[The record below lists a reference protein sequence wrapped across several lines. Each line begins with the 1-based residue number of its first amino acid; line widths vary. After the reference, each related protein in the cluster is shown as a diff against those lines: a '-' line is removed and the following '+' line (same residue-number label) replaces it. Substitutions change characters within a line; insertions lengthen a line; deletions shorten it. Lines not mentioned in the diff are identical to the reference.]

1 MQSDPV
7 QPDELNSRLDQAFS
21 SVGRPVLGLVERF
34 GEFVMFC
41 GRAMAILG
49 RGRLH
54 LRNTVQQLAFVGTDS
69 LGIALLTALA
79 VGAVFSLQIADQF
92 IRYGASSMV
101 GAASGMALV
110 RELAPLMTGVV
121 VAGRVSAAFAA
132 ELGSMKVTQQ
142 IDALD
147 AMAVDP
153 LYYLVVPRMV
163 ASAVMVPLLTV
174 LAIGI
179 GMVGGL
185 AVAVWVK
192 GIIAAGYLDSM
203 ASYLVLADFGKS
215 FLKALIFGLILSLVG
230 CFQGLNTGEGARGVG
245 IATTQAVVQSLIA
258 IFITN
263 YFLTA
268 LLYSGRPT

>member
-1 MQSDPV
+1 MAAIGSPILSGVEAIGDFV
-7 QPDELNSRLDQAFS
+7 SF
-21 SVGRPVLGLVERF
+21 VGQTITTV
-34 GEFVMFC
+34 
-41 GRAMAILG
+41 A

-54 LRNTVQQLAFVGTDS
+54 LHNTVQQLAFVGTDS
-69 LGIALLTALA
+69 LGITLLTALA

-142 IDALD
+142 IDALT

-153 LYYLVVPRMV
+153 IYYLVVPRVV
-163 ASAVMVPLLTV
+163 ASAVMLPLLTMM
-174 LAIGI
+174 AIGI

-185 AVAVWVK
+185 AVAVTLK
-192 GIIAAGYLDSM
+192 GIIASGYIDSM
-203 ASYLVLADFGKS
+203 ASYLVLADFAKS
-215 FLKALIFGLILSLVG
+215 LVKAVIFGLILSLVG
-230 CFQGLNTGEGARGVG
+230 CYRGLRTGEGARGVG
-245 IATTQAVVQSLIA
+245 TATTQAVVQSLIA
-258 IFITN
+258 IFTAN
-263 YFLTA
+263 YFLTS
-268 LLYSGRPT
+268 LLYAARNNG